1 MPKWTKSYT
10 FFGLLRASE
19 SAHLLVTLTYIQ
31 YVASMR
37 RETGILAMHDK
48 YIDTARAPG
57 CARCARCGRARWY
70 PGRSKYSCV
79 DLLVQYYAYM
89 HTSGCI

>member
-1 MPKWTKSYT
+1 MPRWTKSYT

-48 YIDTARAPG
+48 YIDTARA
-57 CARCARCGRARWY
+57 ARCGRA
-70 PGRSKYSCV
+70 GKYSCV

>member
-48 YIDTARAPG
+48 YIDTARTLRDA
-57 CARCARCGRARWY
+57 AA
-70 PGRSKYSCV
+70 
-79 DLLVQYYAYM
+79 LVKFIN
-89 HTSGCI
+89 HF